1 MEPERALQEL
11 LERVESHQA
20 RIDAYVQT
28 ARPRNA
34 RLSTIAIVGS
44 AIAAALTAGPAI
56 GGPSFT
62 QASASLLSIEETSVI
77 WRVLCLG
84 ALVVSIVS
92 AIAVNL
98 ANNLA
103 ESNRVAAAE
112 TASVELDGLHTLLTF
127 REISVGDAARGL
139 HAAVSKVGFLP
150 PVQRR

>member
-1 MEPERALQEL
+1 MEPEAARREL

-20 RIDAYVQT
+20 RIDAYVKT

-34 RLSTIAIVGS
+34 RLSTTAIIGS

-62 QASASLLSIEETSVI
+62 QASASLLSVPDTSII

-92 AIAVNL
+92 AVAVNL

-112 TASVELDGLHTLLTF
+112 TASVELEGLHTLLTF
-127 REISVGDAARGL
+127 REIGVGDAVRSL
-139 HAAVSKVGFLP
+139 HAAVSKVGFMP
-150 PVQRR
+150 PALQK